1 MRELLLIALV
11 LACPLMMIFMMRGHG
26 HGHGSS
32 ASGPT
37 GPHSEHSPGTAEEP
51 REQTADELRRRRA
64 ELDTLIA
71 EREAAD
77 QHPLADTTAGQ
88 R

>member
-1 MRELLLIALV
+1 MRELLFIALV

-26 HGHGSS
+26 HGPGGS
-32 ASGPT
+32 ASGQS
-37 GPHSEHSPGTAEEP
+37 GGHGDHSSGTAEEA
-51 REQTADELRRRRA
+51 RELTADELRRRRA
-64 ELDTLIA
+64 ELDELIA

-77 QHPLADTTAGQ
+77 EHSLADTTAGQ